1 MIPTKGP
8 DSRTLIPGETG
19 YPSYGNRVLY
29 STANS
34 HNPYF
39 HAMALEGLLYGS
51 GREELVNDKA
61 GFPIYTGTASHFEEW
76 EFRVT
81 AKWRALEKDEKAEQK
96 RTELAS
102 KVTDA
107 LRDDA
112 MKIAQDI
119 GLETLIQKDGVPG
132 LVKAMRDSVS
142 VKRDLEAM
150 LSPDGREYAELHHP
164 PEAVVEQAYGSGRQV
179 QRFGEHPHG
188 HVAGRQ

>member
-1 MIPTKGP
+1 M
-8 DSRTLIPGETG
+8 
-19 YPSYGNRVLY
+19 
-29 STANS
+29 
-34 HNPYF
+34 
-39 HAMALEGLLYGS
+39 LYGS
-51 GREELVNDKA
+51 GREELVSDKA

-81 AKWRALEKDEKAEQK
+81 AKWKALEKDEKAEQK

-142 VKRDLEAM
+142 VKRDLE
-150 LSPDGREYAELHHP
+150 LSLIHISEPTRRP
-164 PEAVVEQAYGSGRQV
+164 
-179 QRFGEHPHG
+179 
-188 HVAGRQ
+188 

>member
-1 MIPTKGP
+1 
-8 DSRTLIPGETG
+8 
-19 YPSYGNRVLY
+19 
-29 STANS
+29 
-34 HNPYF
+34 
-39 HAMALEGLLYGS
+39 MALEGLLYGS
-51 GREELVNDKA
+51 GREELVSDKA

-81 AKWRALEKDEKAEQK
+81 AKWKALEKDEKAEQK

-150 LSPDGREYAELHHP
+150 GLYKE
-164 PEAVVEQAYGSGRQV
+164 GSKGCCLARWA
-179 QRFGEHPHG
+179 R
-188 HVAGRQ
+188 AC

>member
-1 MIPTKGP
+1 
-8 DSRTLIPGETG
+8 
-19 YPSYGNRVLY
+19 
-29 STANS
+29 
-34 HNPYF
+34 
-39 HAMALEGLLYGS
+39 MALEGLLYGS

-61 GFPIYTGTASHFEEW
+61 GFPIYTGTATHFEEW

-81 AKWRALEKDEKAEQK
+81 AKWKALENDEKKEQK

-119 GLETLIQKDGVPG
+119 GLDALIQKDGVPG
-132 LVKAMRDSVS
+132 LVTAMRNSVS

-150 LSPDGREYAELHHP
+150 QLYKEGSKVKGLLS
-164 PEAVVEQAYGSGRQV
+164 RQTGESMQSYVLRRKRWWTRLTALDEKYFRHIEKYISSRASPVSTDV
-179 QRFGEHPHG
+179 QPTHSETYTHTHTK
-188 HVAGRQ
+188 